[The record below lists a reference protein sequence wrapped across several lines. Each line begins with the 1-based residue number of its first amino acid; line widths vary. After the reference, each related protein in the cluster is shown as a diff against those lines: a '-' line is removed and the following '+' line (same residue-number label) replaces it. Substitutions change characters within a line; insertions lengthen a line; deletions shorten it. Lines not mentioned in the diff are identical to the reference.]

1 MPVNHTNRSRGSLR
15 LGCRLD
21 LEPATTRKRR
31 TRPLQAAQRRMQL
44 CAMTLAV
51 LLYPAAVIPSRAQA
65 SPSDEYQIKAAF
77 LFHFAQF
84 VEWPEGAFKDGTS
97 ALTYCTVGVDPFRG
111 ALDESLRAKMI
122 GEHGIRV
129 EHLKQVDAVHDCQIL
144 FIGAAQSKNA
154 ASILASVKGD
164 PVLTVGETPHFA
176 EDGGMIGFCLEGNKI
191 RFEINARA
199 VSAAKLKMS
208 ARLLTLAKTVIG
220 TAGVD

>member
-1 MPVNHTNRSRGSLR
+1 LR
-15 LGCRLD
+15 LANLRCAFTGRRSSRRRQQLLCSLARL
-21 LEPATTRKRR
+21 T
-31 TRPLQAAQRRMQL
+31 
-44 CAMTLAV
+44 AV
-51 LLYPAAVIPSRAQA
+51 WVVVA
-65 SPSDEYQIKAAF
+65 SLSCGNSVRGQNNPTGEYEIKAAF

-84 VEWPEGAFKDGTS
+84 VEWPAGAFKDGNS
-97 ALTYCTVGVDPFRG
+97 ALTYCTVGGDPFRG
-111 ALDESLRAKMI
+111 ALDDGLRAKVI
-122 GEHGIRV
+122 GERGIRV
-129 EHLKQVDAVHDCQIL
+129 EHLKQLDAVHDCQIV

-191 RFEINARA
+191 RFEINAGA

-220 TAGVD
+220 TAGGT

>member
-1 MPVNHTNRSRGSLR
+1 MRGQNNPT
-15 LGCRLD
+15 G
-21 LEPATTRKRR
+21 
-31 TRPLQAAQRRMQL
+31 
-44 CAMTLAV
+44 
-51 LLYPAAVIPSRAQA
+51 
-65 SPSDEYQIKAAF
+65 EYEIKAAF

-84 VEWPEGAFKDGTS
+84 VEWPAGAFKDGNS
-97 ALTYCTVGVDPFRG
+97 ALTYCTVGGDPFRG
-111 ALDESLRAKMI
+111 ALDDGLRAKVI
-122 GEHGIRV
+122 GERGIRV
-129 EHLKQVDAVHDCQIL
+129 EHLKQLDAVHDCQIV

-191 RFEINARA
+191 RFEINAGV

-220 TAGVD
+220 TAGGN